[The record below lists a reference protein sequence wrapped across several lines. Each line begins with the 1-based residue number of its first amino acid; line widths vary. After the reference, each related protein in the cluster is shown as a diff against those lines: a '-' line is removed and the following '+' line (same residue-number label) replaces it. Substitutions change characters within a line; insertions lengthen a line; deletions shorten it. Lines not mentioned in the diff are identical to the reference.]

1 MHQHYEPS
9 GPLARII
16 AVLEFPAVLIGKAAG
31 WLIIPLVVALAYEV
45 VSRYIFNRPTI
56 WAYDMTYM
64 LAGSLFMLGT
74 AYALHR
80 GSHVRVDFLL
90 GSLRP
95 RWQAMLDIVLYLGLY
110 FPAMILF
117 FNAALRFASQSWAQQ
132 ELFPQSPW
140 MPPIY
145 PFKTVIPI
153 TIGLLLLQ
161 GVAELLKA
169 VWVIRHNIPYKKMS
183 TKHE

>member
-1 MHQHYEPS
+1 MHQHHEPT

-16 AVLEFPAVLIGKAAG
+16 AVLEFPAVLIGKAAS

-117 FNAALRFASQSWAQQ
+117 LMRRCALPRSLGRSRNCFPKVHGCR
-132 ELFPQSPW
+132 LFTRSKQLSRSRSDCFC
-140 MPPIY
+140 
-145 PFKTVIPI
+145 FK
-153 TIGLLLLQ
+153 
-161 GVAELLKA
+161 A
-169 VWVIRHNIPYKKMS
+169 
-183 TKHE
+183 